1 MNSPF
6 ILENNSK
13 NIYTVSWPKFGDVR
27 HVDQKIKL
35 MELIFVELGIDNEV
49 GFVIKFSV
57 DELNV
62 MWVKPQSYFFKS
74 ELDNYVQDFY
84 EIVGVSFRSLNEAEK
99 FKTFL
104 DKKLVWKILND

>member
-13 NIYTVSWPKFGDVR
+13 NIYTVSWPKFHDVR
-27 HVDQKIKL
+27 HVDKKIKL

-49 GFVIKFSV
+49 GFVIKFSL

-62 MWVKPQSYFFKS
+62 MWVRPQSYFYKS

-84 EIVGVSFRSLNEAEK
+84 EIVGVSFRSLSEAEK
-99 FKTFL
+99 FKEYL